1 MAAATPHDVELV
13 MVRGHI
19 RKSRAL
25 THPDAAYLR
34 KQAEEVRNRITASVS
49 VYRIK
54 TRRVYPSRAIAA
66 LPRHDE

>member
-13 MVRGHI
+13 MVRGI